1 MNPSRDKMPRA
12 WQRMLS
18 GRRLDLLSPEPRDI
32 EIEDIAH
39 GLARVARWNGQ
50 TKGDYAF
57 SVAQHCVIVTDI
69 FTALW
74 PSSTANERLAALL
87 HDAPE
92 YVVGDLISPFKT
104 AIGLDYKAFEL
115 KLLKAIHER
124 FGVGL
129 LSVAAAAAIKD
140 ADTIAAYYEA
150 TLLAGFEKSE
160 AEEFFGI
167 PTVPL
172 ELHRTLDVLRAVP
185 AKDAQRE
192 FLALFGKLSPH

>member
-1 MNPSRDKMPRA
+1 
-12 WQRMLS
+12 MLS

-50 TKGDYAF
+50 TQGDYAF
-57 SVAQHCVIVTDI
+57 SVAQHCVVVTDI

-74 PSSTANERLAALL
+74 PHSTANERLAALL

-115 KLLKAIHER
+115 KLLDAIHTR
-124 FGVGL
+124 FGVGQ

-150 TLLAGFEKSE
+150 TLLAGFDKSE
-160 AEEFFGI
+160 AERFFGI
-167 PTVPL
+167 PQIPS
-172 ELHRTLDVLRAVP
+172 ELQRTLGVLKSVA
-185 AKDAQRE
+185 AKDAQRD
-192 FLALFGKLSPH
+192 FLLRFGKLSPYGQSGNLGA